1 MPSSWLVRSLAE
13 PSAYLVVALSGRA
26 LTSAAR
32 RAGRTVHALDLFGDT
47 DTRAHA
53 VRSEVVAGSLA
64 EGFDAAALV
73 AAAERLAPAG
83 ATPEFGL
90 VYGSGLEDRP
100 ELLEALSRGRRRY
113 GNSPATV
120 GRIKDPRVFF
130 PTLARLGIPRPETMF
145 TAPADPAGWLAKRI
159 GASGGSHVVPASSL
173 PPAGPHRYYQRRVP
187 GRPIGVSFLADGTR
201 ATALGFSEQWAW
213 PGSRGSS
220 FLFGG
225 ALQPAAIGNGVARL
239 VPAMLDAITAEF
251 GLVGLNSLD
260 MLVEGD
266 RHAVIE
272 VNPRPGANLD
282 LYDGAAGAPLFELH
296 LRACDG
302 HLPDPAL
309 PAAGGATAMAVV
321 YAEQSCVV
329 PAGIAWPGWVADR
342 PAPGAS
348 IEAGAPVCTVL
359 ASAAAAELVRALAER
374 RADMVLSWLRAS
386 TPGSQ
391 PVPANSALNG

>member
-1 MPSSWLVRSLAE
+1 MAE

-32 RAGRTVHALDLFGDT
+32 RAGRVAHALDLFGDT

-64 EGFDAAALV
+64 EGFDATALI

-100 ELLEALSRGRRRY
+100 ALLATLSQGRRRY
-113 GNSPATV
+113 GNSPDTV
-120 GRIKDPRVFF
+120 SRTKDPRVFF
-130 PTLARLGIPRPETMF
+130 PALARLGISCPETVFAM
-145 TAPADPAGWLAKRI
+145 PADPAGWLAKRI
-159 GASGGSHVVPASSL
+159 GASGGSHVVPASTSS
-173 PPAGPHRYYQRRVP
+173 PDGPDRYYQHRVP

-201 ATALGFSEQWAW
+201 ATTLGFSEQWAW
-213 PGSRGSS
+213 PARSSS

-225 ALQPAAIGNGVARL
+225 ALQPAAIDDRVAQQ
-239 VPAMLDAITAEF
+239 VPGMLDAIAAEF

-260 MLVEGD
+260 MLIDGD
-266 RHAVIE
+266 RYAVIE

-282 LYDGAAGAPLFELH
+282 LFDEVAGAPLFELH
-296 LRACDG
+296 LQACDG
-302 HLPDPAL
+302 HLPDLAT
-309 PAAGGATAMAVV
+309 PAAGRATAMAVV
-321 YAEQSCVV
+321 YAERSCTV
-329 PAGIAWPGWVADR
+329 PADIAWPGWVADR

-348 IEAGAPVCTVL
+348 IESGAPVCTVL
-359 ASAAAAELVRALAER
+359 ASAATAELVRALADR
-374 RADMVLSWLRAS
+374 RAGMVLSWLRAPV
-386 TPGSQ
+386 PGSR
-391 PVPANSALNG
+391 PVPADIALNG